1 MLETTVRKSGVDRN
15 GATQPLDSLSVLY
28 LGTRDGTSMDR
39 SNAMQRLG
47 IDVHHID
54 LRRLMPQTRW
64 MYRITWKFGGQ
75 VFAPWIL
82 RKLPVAM
89 AGRRYDVCV
98 VDSGEW
104 VTPAIIEVI
113 RRHAGKVVNYVID
126 DPFGVRDTARFR
138 AYRRSLKF
146 YDLCVVVRPDNVR
159 EATLAG
165 ARRVLRVFMSSD
177 EVSHAPRVLTDADR
191 AAWSTEVL
199 FLGTWFPERG
209 PFLLELLKRGVP
221 LTIRGTNWSKAP
233 EWPELKAAWKG
244 GPVKGDDYAKA
255 IQCAKVN
262 IGLLSKGNRDQ
273 HTTRSLEIP
282 ALGGLL
288 CAERTAEHLAM
299 YQEGVEALFWA
310 DPAECAAA
318 CMRALGDDGLRLKI
332 AAAGQARNIAN
343 RIRNEN
349 VMSEILTRALE
360 AP

>member
-1 MLETTVRKSGVDRN
+1 VIETPVPRSGVGPGD
-15 GATQPLDSLSVLY
+15 GALNRDTLSVLY

-39 SNAMQRLG
+39 SNAMRRLG
-47 IDVHHID
+47 HSVHHID

-82 RKLPVAM
+82 RALPAAM
-89 AGRRYDVCV
+89 ADRRYDVCV

-104 VTPAIIEVI
+104 VTPKIIELL
-113 RRHAGKVVNYVID
+113 RGHAARVVNYVID

-159 EATLAG
+159 EATAAG

-177 EVSHAPRVLTDADR
+177 EVMHAPRTLTDADR
-191 AAWSTEVL
+191 ATWGSDVL

-221 LTIRGTNWSKAP
+221 LTIRGTNWSKAA
-233 EWPELKAAWKG
+233 EWPELKSAWKS
-244 GPVKGDDYAKA
+244 GPVIGDDYAKA

-262 IGLLSKGNRDQ
+262 LGLLSKGNRDL

-288 CAERTAEHLAM
+288 CAERTSEHLAM
-299 YQEGVEALFWA
+299 YQEGVEALFWDDA
-310 DPAECAAA
+310 AECADT
-318 CMRALGDDGLRLKI
+318 CLRALSNEGLRRSI

-349 VMSEILTRALE
+349 IMSEILTRALE
-360 AP
+360 AS

>member
-1 MLETTVRKSGVDRN
+1 MNS
-15 GATQPLDSLSVLY
+15 PPLSVLY

-47 IDVHHID
+47 HEVHHID

-82 RKLPVAM
+82 RALPEAM
-89 AGRRYDVCV
+89 KGRRYDVCV

-104 VTPAIIEVI
+104 VTPKIIETI
-113 RRHAGKVVNYVID
+113 RRHAGRVVNYVID

-138 AYRRSLKF
+138 AYRRSLKH

-177 EVSHAPRVLTDADR
+177 EMSHAPRQLTAGDR
-191 AAWSTEVL
+191 AKWDCEVL

-209 PFLLELLKRGVP
+209 PFLLELMKRGVP
-221 LTIRGTNWSKAP
+221 VTIRGTNWSKAA
-233 EWPELKAAWKG
+233 EWTELKAAWKS
-244 GPVKGDDYAKA
+244 GPVIGDDYAKA

-262 IGLLSKGNRDQ
+262 IGLLSKGNRDL

-288 CAERTAEHLAM
+288 CAERTSEHLAM
-299 YQEGVEALFWA
+299 YEEGTEALFWSDA
-310 DPAECAAA
+310 AECAAV
-318 CMRALGDDGLRLKI
+318 CMQALADEPRRRRI

-349 VMSEILTRALE
+349 VMSEILTSALQ
-360 AP
+360 AS

>member
-1 MLETTVRKSGVDRN
+1 VLETPDSSSGVSQAGVAVNNR
-15 GATQPLDSLSVLY
+15 SLSVLY

-47 IDVHHID
+47 HQVHHID

-82 RKLPVAM
+82 RALPAAL

-104 VTPAIIEVI
+104 VTPKIIELI
-113 RRHAGKVVNYVID
+113 RQHADKVVNYVID
-126 DPFGVRDTARFR
+126 DPFGARDTARFR
-138 AYRRSLKF
+138 AYRRSLRF
-146 YDLCVVVRPDNVR
+146 YDLCVVVRPDNAR
-159 EATLAG
+159 EATQAG

-177 EVSHAPRVLTDADR
+177 EVSHAPRALTAADR
-191 AAWSTEVL
+191 EKWSSDVL

-209 PFLLELLKRGVP
+209 PFLLELMKRGVP
-221 LTIRGTNWSKAP
+221 LSIRGTNWSKAA
-233 EWPELKAAWKG
+233 EWPELKAAFKG
-244 GPVKGDDYAKA
+244 GPVIGDDYAKA

-262 IGLLSKGNRDQ
+262 IGLLSKGNRDL

-288 CAERTAEHLAM
+288 CAERTSEHLAM
-299 YQEGVEALFWA
+299 YREGVEALFWNDA
-310 DPAECAAA
+310 AECAAVCSA
-318 CMRALGDDGLRLKI
+318 AL
-332 AAAGQARNIAN
+332 AGQARNIAN

-349 VMSEILTRALE
+349 VMSEILTSAL
-360 AP
+360 AAS